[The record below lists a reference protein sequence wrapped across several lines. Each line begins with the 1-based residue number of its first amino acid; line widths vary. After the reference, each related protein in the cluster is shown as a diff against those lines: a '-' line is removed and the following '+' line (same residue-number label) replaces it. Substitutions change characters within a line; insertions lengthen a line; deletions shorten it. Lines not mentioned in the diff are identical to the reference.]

1 MKRPIRLT
9 ESRLQRIIQ
18 ESVRRILREEL
29 EFGGDDTSEEWTYY
43 QYRLQHLWDVLGVLV
58 RNKVP
63 RNDPDRQEIE
73 KQIKSIRA
81 HLRTLE

>member
-1 MKRPIRLT
+1 MKRTIRLT
-9 ESRLQRIIQ
+9 ENRLQRIIQ

-29 EFGGDDTSEEWTYY
+29 ELSDDDISKEWTYY

-73 KQIKSIRA
+73 KQIKSIRT